1 MSYPGNAEYAQAVR
15 DYPHISILDPKLKSG
30 IAKRGR
36 NNQIVSYSGGFSI
49 VFPIEVTSKT
59 YALRG
64 WLKDV
69 GDAETRY
76 QAISDYLT
84 RAALPYFVDFEYVS
98 EGILVNGN
106 KWPITRMEW
115 AEGETLCQ
123 FIDNNLHESRALRI
137 TASEF
142 LKMVEI
148 LHAHQISHGDLQD
161 GNILLKRNGPD
172 VEIKLIDY
180 DSVFVPA
187 LQGYPDTIVGL
198 PEYQHPQRQSGARV
212 ANEKADYFS
221 ELVIYLSFLSLAE
234 KPGLWRQFGQRTER
248 ALLFVVDEFR
258 NPAQS
263 SIFQELES
271 LSSDVKLLAS
281 KLKQFC
287 AKTSIDQLE
296 PLEMLLPRT
305 DPAAKNA
312 CDQGLIF
319 LHSQRYNEAI
329 AEFEKAI
336 RIEPNFREAHH
347 GLSLTYM
354 QIGNLDLAKMKAE
367 DTLKIDANYWPALQ
381 LLDTVKQILRNP
393 PPKPPSSQQ
402 SGSGPT
408 SHPSSLKH
416 PTIRD
421 FFGTVITLFQRLQ
434 HYFNRRTFIS
444 AGAVCLVAVIL
455 LVWSPWRDSE
465 KDNGAEKTADP
476 NGTQGATNSSNGDG
490 QNSLTATSGGAASD
504 DVKMTSKDGDQ
515 ETTIPSSTGE
525 DNKTDGDPPRESPVV
540 NVSINAVPWAKV
552 FIKLPQ
558 TKGYMKPLEIHFTIP
573 PNASEKRSNIT
584 PIRGGLR
591 VPADTTIM
599 LEYGDRKKTF
609 NYSDWKT
616 SKAISHD
623 FLSP

>member
-106 KWPITRMEW
+106 KWPVTRMEW
-115 AEGETLCQ
+115 ADGETLCQ
-123 FIDNNLHESRALRI
+123 FIDNNLHDATALKN

-148 LHAHQISHGDLQD
+148 LHPHQISHGDLQD

-180 DSVFVPA
+180 DSLFVPA

-234 KPGLWRQFGQRTER
+234 KPGLWSQFGQRTER
-248 ALLFVVDEFR
+248 ALLFVVDDFR
-258 NPAQS
+258 YPAQS

-271 LSSDVKLLAS
+271 LSSDIKLLAS

-296 PLEMLLPRT
+296 PLEVLLPRI
-305 DPAAKNA
+305 DPAAKKA
-312 CDQGLIF
+312 CVQGLIF
-319 LHSQRYNEAI
+319 LHSKRYNEAI
-329 AEFEKAI
+329 SEFEKAI
-336 RIEPNFREAHH
+336 RIDSGYKEAHH
-347 GLSLTYM
+347 GLGLTYM
-354 QIGNLDLAKMKAE
+354 QIGNLDLAKRKAE

-381 LLDTVKQILRNP
+381 LLDTVRQMLRNI
-393 PPKPPSSQQ
+393 KPNRPASKPSGTPSRSQ
-402 SGSGPT
+402 ST
-408 SHPSSLKH
+408 SVNRS
-416 PTIRD
+416 TIKQ
-421 FFGTVITLFQRLQ
+421 FFGGLMTFFQSRR
-434 HYFNRRTFIS
+434 HYFNRRTLIS
-444 AGAVCLVAVIL
+444 VGAVFLVAIVL
-455 LVWSPWRDSE
+455 LVWSPWQDCSQSNGAGGSTKTTEGNGRDSP
-465 KDNGAEKTADP
+465 KTTQT
-476 NGTQGATNSSNGDG
+476 GTG
-490 QNSLTATSGGAASD
+490 SD
-504 DVKMTSKDGDQ
+504 DVGTTPRGSDQ
-515 ETTIPSSTGE
+515 DKVIPSEKSEGSE
-525 DNKTDGDPPRESPVV
+525 PDGDPLRESQVV

-552 FIKLPQ
+552 SIELPEKTGFIKPRKEHYDLPADSSE
-558 TKGYMKPLEIHFTIP
+558 EI
-573 PNASEKRSNIT
+573 SNIT
-584 PIRGGLR
+584 PIPGGLR
-591 VPADTTIM
+591 VPIGTTIM
-599 LEYGDRKKTF
+599 LEYGDRKMTF
-609 NYSDWKT
+609 RYNSWKT
-616 SKAISHD
+616 GKTISHD

>member
-106 KWPITRMEW
+106 KWPVTRMEW
-115 AEGETLCQ
+115 ADGETLCQ
-123 FIDNNLHESRALRI
+123 FIDNNLHDATALKN

-148 LHAHQISHGDLQD
+148 LHPHQISHGDLQD

-180 DSVFVPA
+180 DSLFVPA

-234 KPGLWRQFGQRTER
+234 KPGLWSQFGQRTER
-248 ALLFVVDEFR
+248 ALLFVVDDFR
-258 NPAQS
+258 YPAQS

-271 LSSDVKLLAS
+271 LSSDIKLLAS

-296 PLEMLLPRT
+296 PLEVLLPRI
-305 DPAAKNA
+305 DPAAKKA
-312 CDQGLIF
+312 CVQGLIF
-319 LHSQRYNEAI
+319 LHSKRYNEAI
-329 AEFEKAI
+329 SEFEKAI
-336 RIEPNFREAHH
+336 RIDSGYKEAHH
-347 GLSLTYM
+347 GLGLTYM
-354 QIGNLDLAKMKAE
+354 QIGNLDLAKRKAE

-381 LLDTVKQILRNP
+381 LLDTVRQMLRNI
-393 PPKPPSSQQ
+393 KPNQPASKPSGTPSSSQ
-402 SGSGPT
+402 SA
-408 SHPSSLKH
+408 SSKNS
-416 PTIRD
+416 TIRRI
-421 FFGTVITLFQRLQ
+421 FGACMALFHRRRRYFYPGIISVCVVI
-434 HYFNRRTFIS
+434 I
-444 AGAVCLVAVIL
+444 IL
-455 LVWSPWRDSE
+455 LIITRPPDDG
-465 KDNGAEKTADP
+465 KQNQGKLPAD
-476 NGTQGATNSSNGDG
+476 
-490 QNSLTATSGGAASD
+490 TS
-504 DVKMTSKDGDQ
+504 TQ
-515 ETTIPSSTGE
+515 ETGPDSKIPVLPIPSE
-525 DNKTDGDPPRESPVV
+525 PAPPLTPVV
-540 NVSINAVPWAKV
+540 SVSVNAVPWAEV
-552 FIKLPQ
+552 FIKLPG
-558 TKGYMKPLEIHFTIP
+558 TDRFIKPP
-573 PNASEKRSNIT
+573 EKKSNIT
-584 PIRGGLR
+584 PIRGGLK
-591 VPADTTIM
+591 VPIGTEIKLVYEGIDKVFPY
-599 LEYGDRKKTF
+599 EKWRRKK
-609 NYSDWKT
+609 S
-616 SKAISHD
+616 ISHD
-623 FLSP
+623 FLKP